1 MNHNVR
7 ASLALCV
14 LSGIADSTWSGTVI
28 AAFILVSS
36 GSNTTV
42 GLVEAAQGLATLI
55 FALPIGYMA
64 DVYGRS
70 PVIAAGGV
78 LCLIASAATTYV
90 VLDVEREASMSNHAM
105 GALVV
110 VMVMWG
116 CVGGIISGPSQA
128 LYADSIPTGER
139 SKWYNY
145 LFAAYII
152 SSAVGPLIAI
162 CVFSLTEDQW

>member
-7 ASLALCV
+7 ASLLLCV

-42 GLVEAAQGLATLI
+42 GLVEAAQGLATLV
-55 FALPIGYMA
+55 FALPIGYLA

-78 LCLIASAATTYV
+78 LCLLAAAATSYV
-90 VLDVEREASMSNHAM
+90 VLGVEREASMSHHAT

-110 VMVMWG
+110 VMVAWG
-116 CVGGIISGPSQA
+116 CVGGIISGPRCARAASLA
-128 LYADSIPTGER
+128 RARAARPAAAHSSTR
-139 SKWYNY
+139 SLKPP
-145 LFAAYII
+145 
-152 SSAVGPLIAI
+152 SRSARP
-162 CVFSLTEDQW
+162 